1 MSQTDEATIH
11 TMEQLWRSEIA
22 EPSQSVP
29 GPKPRFELDEIVNA
43 AIAVADTNPQD
54 GVSMRAVAER
64 LGVTAMALYGYV
76 AGKDALVALAY
87 DAVHAEMPDR
97 APVPWRDRVVVWAE
111 DLVDLYVRHP
121 WALQVSYARPVL
133 GPNEQQVLESLVN
146 VLRAT
151 NLDPEPLRRVV
162 GMLFHTVRG
171 TARTIA
177 DARSFEETS
186 GLSEGEWWR
195 SSSAALSEVVPDF
208 EDRFPHTIWLL
219 SQSARPATTDS
230 GPGYVESQATANL
243 KGGLEMLLDG
253 LDAAMTSTD
262 SRVS

>member
-1 MSQTDEATIH
+1 MSQTDETTIR
-11 TMEQLWRSEIA
+11 TMEQLWRSNIA
-22 EPSQSVP
+22 EPSRSGP
-29 GPKPRFELDEIVNA
+29 GPKPRFELDEIVDT
-43 AIAVADTNPQD
+43 AIAVADANPQD

-76 AGKDALVALAY
+76 AGKDALVSLAY
-87 DAVHAEMPDR
+87 DGIHAEMPDR
-97 APVPWRDRVVVWAE
+97 VPGLWRDRVMVWAE

-121 WALQVSYARPVL
+121 WALRVSYARPVL
-133 GPNEQQVLESLVN
+133 GPSEQQVLESLVQM
-146 VLRAT
+146 LRAT
-151 NLDPEPLRRVV
+151 NLDPERLRRVV

-177 DARSFEETS
+177 DARLFEETS

-195 SSSAALSEVVPDF
+195 SSSAALSEVVPHL
-208 EDRFPHTIWLL
+208 EDRFPNTIWLL
-219 SQSARPATTDS
+219 SQSAQPPTTDS
-230 GPGYVESQATANL
+230 GPGYVEWQATANL

-253 LDAAMTSTD
+253 LEAAMTSTD